1 MNYVRIKIKNLYKTF
16 FMNKTNKFPFIKKIF
31 FLYFVQQINKI
42 SNSNTNKTK
51 SKSKKKN

>member
-1 MNYVRIKIKNLYKTF
+1 
-16 FMNKTNKFPFIKKIF
+16 MNKTNKFPFIKKIF